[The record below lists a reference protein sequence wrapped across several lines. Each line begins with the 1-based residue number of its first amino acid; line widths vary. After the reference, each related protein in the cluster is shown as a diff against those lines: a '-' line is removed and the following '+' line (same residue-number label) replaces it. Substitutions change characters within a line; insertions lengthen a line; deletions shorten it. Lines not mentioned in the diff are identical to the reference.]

1 MRINLIL
8 NHSPIFH
15 VPMKAFM
22 SKGNRIVSLFLALS
36 FLLVLPSCDKKLKPI
51 RIDPAFAAY
60 VISFTSG
67 VVSNATKVQIRL
79 LNEVPE
85 AVPGKALPFNPFSFS
100 PGIKGEAKWL
110 DKQTI
115 VFTPEKPLTSGE
127 IYTVEF
133 ELDKFVKVPDKLKTL
148 TFNFQVKHQA
158 IRYEFNGISPVNASD
173 KKWQQVHGI
182 FYTADVIDAV
192 VLEKAVEVSSDGKN
206 YRLGWKHSADGT
218 MHEFSID
225 SVERKT
231 QSYNIKIAWDGEVIG
246 AKEGG
251 STTFEMPALD
261 DFKVLEVKS
270 TSNPTTTIEVFFSD
284 PLSKIQDMT
293 GLFKLEPDA
302 GESVTID
309 GNVARITPQ
318 KTIKGNVRVIVF
330 AGVKNVFEKPL
341 GKDYVTSLEF
351 VSLKPQVELIGD
363 GVIVPNTDGILFPFK
378 AVSLSGVDVKI
389 IQIYENNIVQFLQ
402 ANQLNGNQEIKRVGR
417 VVYNQEV
424 ALTSHSPID
433 YNVWNNFSLDLS
445 KLIEPEPGA
454 IYRVEISFR
463 KKHSLYPTTPSAKI
477 ESYVEPKDMNE
488 GYNEPPQD
496 SYWSYYEDE
505 EEYYAEG
512 YNWQEKDD
520 PSKDSYYML
529 GSHKVAKNV
538 LASDYGI
545 IAKAGSNNEYYV
557 AVTDLRTTDPLKSI
571 DIEFR
576 NLQNQPMATVTTN
589 SDGMCN
595 VKLADKPFVLIAKKD
610 KQRGYLR
617 LDDASSLSLSMFDV
631 KGDELKKGVKGFIYG
646 ERGVWRPGDI
656 MFLTFILEDK
666 NNALPP
672 NHPVVMELYNPMGQL
687 SQRVVRST
695 NVNGFYSFNL
705 KTAGDAPTGNWTVKM
720 LVGGSTFAR
729 TLRVE
734 TVKPN
739 RLKINLNFPSDI
751 LHKGVTENGKLQVN
765 WLYGAPAAN
774 SKVTIDATVA
784 SAKTNFES
792 CKGFVFDDPTK
803 TFSSQDISI
812 FKGNVNADGAA
823 DVKFKFDLAT
833 DAPGMVA
840 VQMKTYAFEAG
851 GNFSVDRAVFNYSP
865 FKAYVGVKIPEG
877 KGWNNALYSDEKNLV
892 PIALVNED
900 GKPIAGKVKVEIYNV
915 YWRWW
920 WDQSAEENMA
930 DYVSSQHAN
939 LMKTEY
945 LEIHNGRRIYEM
957 NLDGEYWGRKFI
969 RVTDMNGG
977 HSTGAIFYTT
987 YKGWWSNAGSENPR
1001 GAEMLMF
1008 QTDKK
1013 QYKVGE
1019 NVSVELPVTHK
1030 GRALISIETGS
1041 KVIQNFWFT
1050 PEKGK
1055 SRFEFKVTPEMAPN
1069 IYIHVSYIQPHNH
1082 SKNDFP
1088 IRMYGVQAVAV
1099 EDPSTHITPVIT
1111 MKSALKPQE
1120 KFNVTIKEANGKPMT
1135 CTVAIVDEGLL
1146 DLTRFKTPNPWE
1158 NFYTHEALGVR
1169 TWDLYKYVAGAFTG
1183 KLSGLFSIGGDLYL
1197 NKNGKENNNRFKP
1210 VVLFQ
1215 TPISIGEG
1223 QSKTLTFTMPNYI
1236 GSVRVMVVAGD
1247 KGAYGSA
1254 EKTVPVKQS
1263 LMVLATLPRV
1273 ISPTEIIK
1281 VPVTVFAT
1289 DKSVRNVTVDFAT
1302 DKNFE
1307 VLDGGRRR
1315 IAFEKTGDKI
1325 VEFTVRAKDRIA
1337 QGKIVI
1343 SAVSGDNKA
1352 TSETSLQIRMPNPP
1366 VTNVITALVK
1376 PSETWSQTISAVGIQ
1391 GTNSG
1396 AIEVSRMYP
1405 INLEKSLSYL
1415 IQYPHGCIEQI
1426 TSAAFPQLFLQ
1437 NVMDLSDIRKGEIET
1452 NVNVTLAKIKS
1463 YQMSNGGFAYW
1474 PENSYGVSDW
1484 GTNYAGHFMLEAQ
1497 ARGYQLPVGLLDPWV
1512 SYQTSQA
1519 NNWQPKTNDYGSD
1532 LIQAYRL
1539 YTLALAKKPALSS
1552 MNRMR
1557 ETAGIA
1563 EAAKWRLAA
1572 AYVLAGK
1579 PDIAGQIVN
1588 GLGLKPTKSV
1598 NYWDTYGS
1606 PERDQAM
1613 MLETLVLLKRPVLA
1627 KPLVEDIANVLSSNQ
1642 WLSTQSAAYMLLAVS
1657 KYAGINSSGENLTC
1671 DLTIDGAK
1679 VHVNTNKPIYQSQ
1692 LNFNTGLRKSV
1703 SITNH
1708 SSQNMYIHVQQQGIP
1723 VMKSQAAVASN
1734 LNLTV
1739 RYLDM
1744 KDKPVNPLQLK
1755 QGTDFYAEVTVAHPG
1770 VRMDYTDLALSQLF
1784 PSGWE
1789 IMSSRLDVVKS
1800 AKLKGDVARYQDI
1813 RDDRVYQYFDLN
1825 KGQKKTFKILLHA
1838 AYLGTFYMPSVQCEA
1853 MYDNTIQARTT
1864 GQWIKVV
1871 K

>member
-1 MRINLIL
+1 
-8 NHSPIFH
+8 
-15 VPMKAFM
+15 MK
-22 SKGNRIVSLFLALS
+22 SIIYKGNRVISLILVAS
-36 FLLVLPSCDKKLKPI
+36 FLFVLPSCDKRLKPLK
-51 RIDPAFAAY
+51 IDPAFAAY

-67 VVSNATKVQIRL
+67 VVSNSTKVQVRL
-79 LNEVPE
+79 VNEVPE
-85 AVPGKALPFNPFSFS
+85 AVPGKALPFNPFSLS
-100 PGIKGEAKWL
+100 PGIDGEVKWV

-115 VFTPEKPLTSGE
+115 EFTPEKPLPSGE
-127 IYTVEF
+127 IYTVDF
-133 ELDKFVKVPDKLKTL
+133 NLDKFVKVPDNLKTL
-148 TFNFQVKHQA
+148 TFRFQVKHQG
-158 IRYEFNGISPVNASD
+158 IKYEFNGISPVNVNE
-173 KKWQQVHGI
+173 KKWQQVYGI
-182 FYTADVIDAV
+182 FYTADVVDAV
-192 VLEKAVEVSSDGKN
+192 TFESIVKASGDGN
-206 YRLGWKHSADGT
+206 EYPLSWKHSADGT
-218 MHEFSID
+218 VHEFSID
-225 SVERKT
+225 SVERRNVHT
-231 QSYNIKIAWDGEVIG
+231 NIKIAWEGTRIG
-246 AKEGG
+246 AKEDG
-251 STTFEMPALD
+251 SEIFEMPMLD
-261 DFKVLEVKS
+261 EFKVIHVKTETNPK
-270 TSNPTTTIEVFFSD
+270 TSIELFFSD
-284 PLSKIQDMT
+284 PLSKIQDIT
-293 GLFKLEPDA
+293 GLFKLDPAA
-302 GESVTID
+302 GENVIIN
-309 GNVARITPQ
+309 GNVASIIPQRTIT
-318 KTIKGNVRVIVF
+318 GNVRVTAF
-330 AGVKNVFEKPL
+330 AGLKNIFEKPL
-341 GKDYVTSLEF
+341 GSDFITVVQF

-363 GVIVPNTDGILFPFK
+363 GVIVPNTVGILFPFR

-417 VVYNQEV
+417 VVYKQEV
-424 ALTSHSPID
+424 ALTSDNPID

-463 KKHSLYPTTPSAKI
+463 KKHSLYPCTGGTKV
-477 ESYVEPKDMNE
+477 ESYVEPEDPNDS
-488 GYNEPPQD
+488 YNEPPAD
-496 SYWSYYEDE
+496 SYWGYYEDE
-505 EEYYAEG
+505 GGYYGEG

-529 GSHKVAKNV
+529 GAHKVARNV

-545 IAKAGSNNEYYV
+545 IAKGGSNNEYFV
-557 AVTDLRTTDPLKSI
+557 AVTDLRTTDPLKGI

-595 VKLADKPFVLIAKKD
+595 VKLTDKPFVLIAKKD

-631 KGDELKKGVKGFIYG
+631 KGEELKKGVKGFIYG

-656 MFLTFILEDK
+656 LFLTFILEDK

-695 NVNGFYSFNL
+695 NVNGFYSFNV
-705 KTAGDAPTGNWTVKM
+705 KTPGNAPTGNWTVKM

-739 RLKINLNFPSDI
+739 RMKINLNFPSAI

-765 WLYGAPAAN
+765 WLYGAPASN
-774 SKVTIDATVA
+774 SRVTIDATVA
-784 SAKTNFES
+784 SAKTTFES

-812 FKGNVNADGAA
+812 FKGNVSADGSA
-823 DVKFKFDLAT
+823 DVNFKFDLAA

-851 GNFSVDRAVFNYSP
+851 GDFSVDRAVFNYSP
-865 FKAYVGVKIPEG
+865 FNVYVGVKIPEG
-877 KGWNNALYSDEKNLV
+877 KGWNNALFSDEKNLV

-900 GKPIAGKVKVEIYNV
+900 GKPMSGKVKIEIYNV

-945 LEIHNGRRIYEM
+945 LDIRNGRKIYEM
-957 NLDGEYWGRKFI
+957 NLGGEYWGRKFI
-969 RVTDMNGG
+969 RITDMNGG

-987 YKGWWSNAGSENPR
+987 YKGWWSNAGSENPG

-1050 PEKGK
+1050 PEEGK
-1055 SRFEFKVTPEMAPN
+1055 SRFDFKVTPEMAPN

-1082 SKNDFP
+1082 SRNDFP

-1099 EDPSTHITPVIT
+1099 EDPSTHLTPVIT
-1111 MKSALKPQE
+1111 MKNALKPMK
-1120 KFNVTIKEANGKPMT
+1120 KFNVTIKEASGKPMT
-1135 CTVAIVDEGLL
+1135 CTVAVVDEGLL
-1146 DLTRFKTPNPWE
+1146 DLTGFKTPNPWE

-1215 TPISIGEG
+1215 TPISIERG
-1223 QSKTLTFTMPNYI
+1223 QAKTLAFTMPNYI
-1236 GSVRVMVVAGD
+1236 GSVRVMVVAGN

-1254 EKTVPVKQS
+1254 EKAVPVKQS

-1302 DKNFE
+1302 DRNFE

-1315 IAFEKTGDKI
+1315 ITFDKTGDKI

-1337 QGKIVI
+1337 QGRIVI
-1343 SAVSGDNKA
+1343 SAVSGSNKA
-1352 TSETSLQIRMPNPP
+1352 TSETNLQIRMPNPP
-1366 VTNVITALVK
+1366 VTNVITASIK
-1376 PSETWSQTISAVGIQ
+1376 PGETWSQTITAVGIN

-1396 AIEVSRMYP
+1396 AVEISRMYP
-1405 INLEKSLSYL
+1405 INLEKSLNYL

-1437 NVMDLSDIRKGEIET
+1437 NVMDLSDVRKGDIET
-1452 NVNVTLAKIKS
+1452 NINATLAKIKS
-1463 YQMSNGGFAYW
+1463 YQMANGGFAYW
-1474 PENSYGVSDW
+1474 PENSYGVSGW
-1484 GTNYAGHFMLEAQ
+1484 GTNYAGHFILEAQ

-1539 YTLALAKKPALSS
+1539 YTLALAKKPALSA

-1557 ETAGIA
+1557 ETGGITD
-1563 EAAKWRLAA
+1563 AAKWRLAA
-1572 AYVLAGK
+1572 AYVVAGK
-1579 PDIAGQIVN
+1579 ADIAGQIVN
-1588 GLGLKPTKSV
+1588 GLSLKPNKSV

-1606 PERDQAM
+1606 PERDEAM
-1613 MLETLVLLKRPVLA
+1613 MLETLVLLKRMAQA
-1627 KPLVEDIANVLSSNQ
+1627 KPLVEDMANVLSSNQ

-1657 KYAGINSSGENLTC
+1657 KYAGINSAGENLVC
-1671 DLTIDGAK
+1671 DMTIDGAK
-1679 VHVNTNKPIYQSQ
+1679 VRVNTAKPIYQSQ
-1692 LNFNTGLRKSV
+1692 LNFNAGLRKLV
-1703 SITNH
+1703 SITNR
-1708 SSQNMYIHVQQQGIP
+1708 SKQNMYVHVQQQGIP
-1723 VMKSQAAVASN
+1723 VMKSQAAVSEN
-1734 LNLTV
+1734 LNLSV

-1744 KDKPVNPLQLK
+1744 KDRPVNPTLK
-1755 QGTDFYAEVTVAHPG
+1755 QGIDFYAEITVVHPG
-1770 VRMDYTDLALSQLF
+1770 VRMNYTDLALSQLF

-1789 IMSSRLDVVKS
+1789 IMSSRLDAVKS
-1800 AKLKGDVARYQDI
+1800 SRFKSDVVRYQDI
-1813 RDDRVYQYFDLN
+1813 RDDRVYMYFDLD
-1825 KGQKKTFKILLHA
+1825 KGQKKVFKVLLHA
-1838 AYLGTFYMPSVQCEA
+1838 AYLGSFYMPSVQCEA